1 MDSQDNN
8 PPLGG
13 IGGSKDSVKLMTE
26 LILRSA
32 SPEHMRYILQILN
45 QVYATGMTQQ
55 NTPQTR
61 DVEPEGTDG

>member
-1 MDSQDNN
+1 MDSQDNS

-13 IGGSKDSVKLMTE
+13 DGGSKDSVKLMSE

-55 NTPQTR
+55 NTPQMR